1 MRDISYRTIQQHGYT
16 VDFYDNTL
24 AALNKDANRVDEM
37 LSFRAVENPDKVRFF
52 LLDEEGEIEESA
64 TFQQMHDWACRIA
77 GLVDRFMPER
87 SRVVLCFENGTASVA
102 GFFGCLY
109 ANMEPVSGV
118 YPAMLGSADRLFEIV
133 EDSGAVAVLGTRETL
148 MGFRRQAAGRAAG
161 LKWIPIEGAEQ
172 AKPLHRRHAAALD
185 DIAYVQY
192 TSGSTG
198 HPRGVEITHRNV
210 GANLQQ
216 MMLRGNLWAGE
227 SGLIWL
233 PLSHDLGLVSVLY
246 CIGAGGA
253 LWLMRPEHF
262 IAKPERWVQA
272 IDRYR
277 LSFSAGPNFAY
288 ELLARQVPD
297 AALEGLDLSCWAWSF
312 IGAEMIEQDTVETL
326 FKRYLPIGLKKS
338 VLRPGYGMA
347 ETTLMVSSGKGDGKE
362 VVSFDVV
369 SRRAL
374 AEGRVA
380 PPYDA
385 YDKRAVANCGRV
397 IDGHDILVVDPENE
411 APLPDGQVG
420 ELWFSGPSVTPGY
433 VNREVENRERF
444 IMGDDGRRWF
454 RSRDM
459 GFMQQGCLF
468 VTGRL
473 ENSVPIGEQRYD
485 PADLAQA
492 VRQACPLFTSR
503 AVAVFRHEGMLC
515 VMGELSLTHIRQTE
529 DYGAVLEA
537 MARAMRHIC
546 PVKQIRCVLV
556 RQGGIWRT
564 PSGKMRLAATS
575 EAYTQ
580 GRLPVV
586 QEQSFGPESLEHLE
600 VLAWG
605 ERPL

>member
-1 MRDISYRTIQQHGYT
+1 M
-16 VDFYDNTL
+16 VDFYENTL
-24 AALNKDANRVDEM
+24 AVLNKDKNRLDEM

-133 EDSGAVAVLGTRETL
+133 EDCGAVAVLGTRETL
-148 MGFRRQAAGRAAG
+148 MGFRRQADGRAAG

-198 HPRGVEITHRNV
+198 HPRGVKITHRNV

-216 MMLRGNLWAGE
+216 LMLRGNLWAGE

-288 ELLARQVPD
+288 ELLAHRVPD
-297 AALEGLDLSCWAWSF
+297 TALEGLDLSCWAWSF
-312 IGAEMIEQDTVETL
+312 IGAEMIEQDTVERL
-326 FKRYLPIGLKKS
+326 FQRYMPLGLKKS

-347 ETTLMVSSGKGDGKE
+347 ETTLMIASGEGDGKE
-362 VVSFDVV
+362 VVSFEIV
-369 SRRAL
+369 SRYAL

-380 PPYDA
+380 PPQTA

-397 IDGHDILVVDPENE
+397 IEGHAILVVDPESE
-411 APLPDGQVG
+411 TCLPEGQVG
-420 ELWFSGPSVTPGY
+420 ELWLSGPSVTPGY
-433 VNREVENRERF
+433 VNCEVENRERF
-444 IMGDDGRRWF
+444 IIGDDGRRWF
-454 RSRDM
+454 RSRDL

-468 VTGRL
+468 VSGRL
-473 ENSVPIGEQRYD
+473 DNGVLIDGQRYD

-492 VRQACPLFTSR
+492 VRQACPLFHSR
-503 AVAVFRHEGMLC
+503 GVAVFRYEGLLC

-529 DYGAVLEA
+529 GHKDVLAA
-537 MARAMRHIC
+537 MARAMRRVC
-546 PVKQIRCVLV
+546 PVKHIRCVLV

-564 PSGKMRLAATS
+564 PSGKVRLSATCAAYA
-575 EAYTQ
+575 E
-580 GRLPVV
+580 GRVPIV
-586 QEQSFGPESLEHLE
+586 QEQRFGPEFLERIE